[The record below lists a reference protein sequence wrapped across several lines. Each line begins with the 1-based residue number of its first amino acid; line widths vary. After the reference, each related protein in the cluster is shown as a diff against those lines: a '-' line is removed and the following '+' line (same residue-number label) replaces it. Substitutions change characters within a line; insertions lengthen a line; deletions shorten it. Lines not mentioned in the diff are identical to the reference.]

1 MLYLIESI
9 EDRNVLV
16 DSVTLE
22 MKGVTRKQ
30 LLDMVREGTNI
41 GNIDGKLLLDNP
53 ECKFLISAYK
63 PATSMCLE
71 RLPEKLLYT
80 FLPRLYEE
88 KDLFTSIKYNYI
100 LSLDKKTHDDG
111 VVFDFYLSGISYHFD
126 VDFSNTSMTDLLPV
140 YVNGIKL
147 DMFADPEYWKGK
159 YNHYYFDTDKLCL
172 VAKLPYFTFE
182 VYRDKVI
189 AVYSYEDNG
198 IDVYEALGKE
208 VSLSVFKR
216 NILLQ

>member
-80 FLPRLYEE
+80 FCRDCTR
-88 KDLFTSIKYNYI
+88 KRT
-100 LSLDKKTHDDG
+100 
-111 VVFDFYLSGISYHFD
+111 YLQ
-126 VDFSNTSMTDLLPV
+126 VPSM
-140 YVNGIKL
+140 I
-147 DMFADPEYWKGK
+147 
-159 YNHYYFDTDKLCL
+159 
-172 VAKLPYFTFE
+172 
-182 VYRDKVI
+182 I
-189 AVYSYEDNG
+189 YSH
-198 IDVYEALGKE
+198 
-208 VSLSVFKR
+208 
-216 NILLQ
+216 